1 MIIEAFAD
9 QVVELIQDLNGNHVI
24 QKCLNHLK
32 SEDAQ
37 FIFDAVGQNCIT
49 VGTHRHGCC
58 VLQRCID
65 HASGFQKVQLI
76 RQITA
81 NSFHL
86 VQDPFGNYV
95 VQYILDLNEPSF
107 TNPLCLGFAGKVP
120 ELSRQKFSSNVIE
133 KCIRCADM
141 PTKRIM
147 IEELMNTEELEK
159 MMRDSYGNYVIQTA
173 LEFAPPD
180 LCIHLIESMRPILP
194 AIRQTP
200 YGRRIQSKVQE
211 RESRLAAYTGRSG
224 HGSPQD
230 VLSTTQ
236 SPEAPA
242 AFAGQIPGTTAFQS
256 PPMYTAVANTYGS
269 NIASPQPHRM
279 SNPPLPNHLQNS
291 VQHQTYQYGVAQ
303 PNGMGGFF

>member
-1 MIIEAFAD
+1 MIINALRD
-9 QVVELIQDLNGNHVI
+9 QVVDLIQDLNGNHVI

-32 SEDAQ
+32 AEDAQ
-37 FIFDAVGQNCIT
+37 FIFDAVGHHCIT

-65 HASGFQKVQLI
+65 HASGFQKAQLVQ
-76 RQITA
+76 QITR
-81 NSFHL
+81 NSFNL

-107 TNPLCLGFAGKVP
+107 TTPLCLGFAGKIP
-120 ELSRQKFSSNVIE
+120 ELSKQKFSSNVIE
-133 KCIRCADM
+133 KCIRCADLN
-141 PTKRIM
+141 TKAIM
-147 IEELMNTEELEK
+147 IEEMMDPNELEK
-159 MMRDSYGNYVIQTA
+159 LMRDSYGNYVIQTA
-173 LEFAPPD
+173 LEFAPAD

-211 RESRLAAYTGRSG
+211 RESRLAHYNGRASG
-224 HGSPQD
+224 HVSPHT
-230 VLSTTQ
+230 VSTTQ
-236 SPEAPA
+236 SPEGAA
-242 AFAGQIPGTTAFQS
+242 AFAGQVPGTSSYPA
-256 PPMYTAVANTYGS
+256 PAIYTASANYGT

-291 VQHQTYQYGVAQ
+291 VQNPPYQHFGLA
-303 PNGMGGFF
+303 PANGMGNFF